1 MTARRANWQRFPK
14 PPRLVE
20 FDKGSRLL
28 KTAEALVVRIYEMP
42 APDPKQGEREY
53 FARVG
58 PDEIKRALGK
68 PFTDRKC
75 EWDLGNVTA
84 IFHLLGEP
92 PAKVAE
98 LGCGVGWLSI
108 MLAQRG
114 FDVLGVDIS
123 PDAIAAGEAQRDAMG
138 LERLNFQVADYEELS
153 ADNGS
158 FDAAIFF
165 SSLHHAEDEQAAMAT
180 AYRLLKPNGMLIAFE
195 PGSGHGGTES
205 SRKAVEEFGVHEK
218 DMPIA
223 KIIALGEQVGFR
235 RHLKLPEPWDFLR
248 TVYRPSYRNATS
260 SGEVR
265 NRFVLGALRA
275 FRRFFFQREDQSF
288 VVLWK

>member
-1 MTARRANWQRFPK
+1 
-14 PPRLVE
+14 
-20 FDKGSRLL
+20 
-28 KTAEALVVRIYEMP
+28 MP
-42 APDPKQGEREY
+42 EIDPKQGEREY

-75 EWDLGNVTA
+75 EGDLGNLTA

-92 PAKVAE
+92 PARVAE

-123 PDAIAAGEAQRDAMG
+123 PDAIAAGCAQRDALG
-138 LERLNFQVADYEELS
+138 LHRLEFQVADYENLA
-153 ADNGS
+153 ADEAT
-158 FDAAIFF
+158 FDATLFF
-165 SSLHHAEDEQAAMAT
+165 SSLHHAEDEAAALRT
-180 AYRLLKPNGMLIAFE
+180 AYRLLKPDGMLIAFE
-195 PGSGHGGTES
+195 PGEGHGGTAS
-205 SRKAVEEFGVHEK
+205 SRRAVEEFGVHEK

-223 KIIALGEQVGFR
+223 KIVELGRAAGFT

-248 TVYRPSYRNATS
+248 TVYRPSYRLAKS
-260 SGEVR
+260 AGEAR
-265 NRFVLGALRA
+265 QKFRLGVFRA

>member
-1 MTARRANWQRFPK
+1 M
-14 PPRLVE
+14 V
-20 FDKGSRLL
+20 LL
-28 KTAEALVVRIYEMP
+28 QDMSDH
-42 APDPKQGEREY
+42 DPKQGEREY

-84 IFHLLGEP
+84 IFHLLGDP

-108 MLAQRG
+108 MLARRG

-123 PDAIAAGEAQRDAMG
+123 PDAIAAGEAQRDALG
-138 LERLNFQVADYEELS
+138 LELLTFQVADYEELS
-153 ADNGS
+153 ADDAS

-165 SSLHHAEDEQAAMAT
+165 SSLHHAEDEQAAMTT
-180 AYRLLKPNGMLIAFE
+180 AYRLLKPGGMLIAFE
-195 PGSGHGGTES
+195 PGSGHGGTAS
-205 SRKAVEEFGVHEK
+205 SRRAVEEFGVHEK

-223 KIIALGEQVGFR
+223 KIVALGQAAGFS

-248 TVYRPSYRNATS
+248 TVYRSSYRNAS
-260 SGEVR
+260 SSRDAR
-265 NRFVLGALRA
+265 NRFGLGVLRA

>member
-1 MTARRANWQRFPK
+1 MID
-14 PPRLVE
+14 PPPNLYGIRHM
-20 FDKGSRLL
+20 SS
-28 KTAEALVVRIYEMP
+28 T
-42 APDPKQGEREY
+42 DPKQGEREY

-58 PDEIKRALGK
+58 PAEIQRALGK

-75 EWDLGNVTA
+75 EWDLGNITA

-92 PAKVAE
+92 PARVAE

-108 MLAQRG
+108 MLARRG

-123 PDAIAAGEAQRDAMG
+123 PDAIAAGKAQRDALN
-138 LERLNFQVADYEELS
+138 LERLSFQVADYENLVAED
-153 ADNGS
+153 AS

-165 SSLHHAEDEQAAMAT
+165 SSLHHAENEAAAVRN
-180 AYRLLKPNGMLIAFE
+180 AHRILKPGGMLIAFE
-195 PGSGHGGTES
+195 PGEGHGGTAAS
-205 SRKAVEEFGVHEK
+205 LRAVDEFGVHEK

-223 KIIALGEQVGFR
+223 KIVELGRAAGFT

-248 TVYRPSYRNATS
+248 TVYRPSYREAKS
-260 SGEVR
+260 SREMLNKFR
-265 NRFVLGALRA
+265 LGVFRA
-275 FRRFFFQREDQSF
+275 FRRFFWQREDQSF

>member
-1 MTARRANWQRFPK
+1 
-14 PPRLVE
+14 
-20 FDKGSRLL
+20 
-28 KTAEALVVRIYEMP
+28 MP
-42 APDPKQGEREY
+42 GTDPKQGEREY
-53 FARVG
+53 FAKVG
-58 PDEIKRALGK
+58 PAEIQRALGK

-75 EWDLGNVTA
+75 EWDLGNITA

-92 PAKVAE
+92 PARVVE

-108 MLAQRG
+108 MLARRG

-123 PDAIAAGEAQRDAMG
+123 PDAIAAGKAQRDALN
-138 LERLNFQVADYEELS
+138 LERLHFQVADYESLS
-153 ADNGS
+153 AEDNS

-165 SSLHHAEDEQAAMAT
+165 SSLHHAEDEAAAVRN
-180 AYRLLKPNGMLIAFE
+180 AYRMLKPNGLLIAFE
-195 PGSGHGGTES
+195 PGEGHGSTTS
-205 SRKAVEEFGVHEK
+205 SQHAVQEFGVHEK

-223 KIIALGEQVGFR
+223 KIITLGRAAGFT

-248 TVYRPSYRNATS
+248 TVYRPSYRTAKS
-260 SGEVR
+260 SREARQKFG
-265 NRFVLGALRA
+265 LGVCRA